1 MVHSGRV
8 DPSVSLGVR
17 LACEFIGTAILLI
30 LGNGTVA
37 NVHLKGSKG
46 YRGGW
51 SLIAMG
57 YGFGVMIP
65 ALMFGGISGNHIN
78 PGFTIGLAV
87 WGLFP
92 WSEVAPYVA
101 AQLLGAMAGQ
111 LAIVVTHKPYYDQTT
126 DPEEVLGTFSTI
138 NAARSRRNGFANE
151 LLGSVVL
158 FSCALAI
165 VKSPLTVDEPATA
178 HLALG
183 FLVWG
188 LVAGLGGPTGPA
200 LNPARDLGPRLV
212 HALLPRTVLHHKGGS
227 DWRYSWVPVA
237 APLLGGVVGV
247 GGWHLLLG

>member
-1 MVHSGRV
+1 M
-8 DPSVSLGVR
+8 DPSYDLMTRV
-17 LACEFIGTAILLI
+17 ACEFIGTAILII

-78 PGFTIGLAV
+78 PAFTVGLAS

-92 WSEVAPYVA
+92 WSEVAPYVV
-101 AQLLGAMAGQ
+101 AQVLGAMAGQ
-111 LAIVVTHKPYYDQTT
+111 VAIVATHKPYYDLTE
-126 DPEEVLGTFSTI
+126 DPDDILATFSTV
-138 NAARSRRNGFANE
+138 NAARSRLNGFANE

-165 VKSPLTVDEPATA
+165 VRSPLTATEPGLA

-200 LNPARDLGPRLV
+200 LNPARDLGPRIV
-212 HALLPRTVLHHKGGS
+212 HSLLPLRHKGGS
-227 DWRYSWVPVA
+227 DWRYGWVPVA
-237 APLLGGVVGV
+237 APMLAGLIGV
-247 GGWHLLLG
+247 GGWKLLLG

>member
-1 MVHSGRV
+1 M
-8 DPSVSLGVR
+8 DPSYSLAVR
-17 LACEFIGTAILLI
+17 LTCEFIGTAILII

-65 ALMFGGISGNHIN
+65 AIMFGGISGNLIN
-78 PGFTIGLAV
+78 PAFTIGLAT

-92 WSEVAPYVA
+92 WSEVAPYIVA
-101 AQLLGAMAGQ
+101 QMLGAIAGQ
-111 LAIVVTHKPYYDQTT
+111 VAIVVTHKPYYDQTT
-126 DPEEVLGTFSTI
+126 DPEDILATFSTI
-138 NAARSRRNGFANE
+138 NAAHSRLNGFLSE

-165 VKSPLTVDEPATA
+165 ITSPLTENEPAVA

-200 LNPARDLGPRLV
+200 LNPARDLGPRMV
-212 HALLPRTVLHHKGGS
+212 HAVLPLRHKGS
-227 DWRYSWVPVA
+227 SQWDYAWVPVA
-237 APLLGGVVGV
+237 APILGGIIGV
-247 GGWHLLLG
+247 GGWYLLLG

>member
-1 MVHSGRV
+1 M
-8 DPSVSLGVR
+8 DPSYSLGVR
-17 LACEFIGTAILLI
+17 LACEFIGTAILII

-65 ALMFGGISGNHIN
+65 AIMFGGISGNLIN
-78 PGFTIGLAV
+78 PAFTIGLAT

-92 WSEVAPYVA
+92 WSEVAPYIVA
-101 AQLLGAMAGQ
+101 QVLGAIAGQ
-111 LAIVVTHKPYYDQTT
+111 VAIVVTHKPYYDQTT
-126 DPEEVLGTFSTI
+126 DPEDILATFATI
-138 NAARSRRNGFANE
+138 NSARSRLNGFLIE

-165 VKSPLTVDEPATA
+165 IHSPLTENEPAVA

-200 LNPARDLGPRLV
+200 LNPARDLGPRMV
-212 HALLPRTVLHHKGGS
+212 HAVLPLRHKGS
-227 DWRYSWVPVA
+227 SQWDYAWVPVA
-237 APLLGGVVGV
+237 APILGGIIGV
-247 GGWHLLLG
+247 GGWYLLLG

>member
-1 MVHSGRV
+1 MSAM
-8 DPSVSLGVR
+8 DPSFDLTTQ
-17 LACEFIGTAILLI
+17 LACEFIGTAILII

-65 ALMFGGISGNHIN
+65 ALMFGGVSGNHIN
-78 PGFTIGLAV
+78 PAFTIGLAT

-92 WSEVAPYVA
+92 WAEVAPYVV

-111 LAIVVTHKPYYDQTT
+111 VAIVVTHKPYYDRT
-126 DPEEVLGTFSTI
+126 DDPDDILSTFSTI
-138 NAARSRRNGFANE
+138 NAARSRLNGFANE

-165 VKSPLTVDEPATA
+165 TRSPLTEDEPGLA

-200 LNPARDLGPRLV
+200 LNPARDLGPRIV
-212 HALLPRTVLHHKGGS
+212 HALLPLKHKGPS
-227 DWRYSWVPVA
+227 DWRYGWVPVV
-237 APLLGGVVGV
+237 APITAGVIGV

>member
-1 MVHSGRV
+1 M
-8 DPSVSLGVR
+8 DPTYSLAVR
-17 LACEFIGTAILLI
+17 LACEFIGTAILII

-65 ALMFGGISGNHIN
+65 ALMFGGISGNQIN
-78 PGFTIGLAV
+78 PGFTLGLAV

-92 WSEVAPYVA
+92 WSEVAPYVV

-111 LAIVVTHKPYYDQTT
+111 LAIVVTHKPYYDLTT
-126 DPEEVLGTFSTI
+126 DPEDILATFSTI
-138 NAARSRRNGFANE
+138 NAAHSRLNGFLSE

-165 VKSPLTVDEPATA
+165 VNSPLTTDEPAVA

-200 LNPARDLGPRLV
+200 LNPARDLGPRIM
-212 HALLPRTVLHHKGGS
+212 HAVLPLQHKGGS
-227 DWRYSWVPVA
+227 EWSYAWVPVA
-237 APLLGGVVGV
+237 APLLGGIIGV
-247 GGWHLLLG
+247 GGWYLLLG

>member
-1 MVHSGRV
+1 MNPDYSLWVRV
-8 DPSVSLGVR
+8 
-17 LACEFIGTAILLI
+17 ACEFIGTAILII

-65 ALMFGGISGNHIN
+65 AVMFGGISGAEIN
-78 PGFTIGLAV
+78 PGFTLGLAA

-92 WSEVAPYVA
+92 WSDVAPYIVA
-101 AQLLGAMAGQ
+101 QMLGAMAGQ
-111 LAIVVTHKPYYDQTT
+111 LAIVATHKPYYDLTE
-126 DPEEVLGTFSTI
+126 DPDDILATFSTI
-138 NAARSRRNGFANE
+138 NAARSRLNGFANE
-151 LLGSVVL
+151 LLGSTVL

-165 VKSPLTVDEPATA
+165 VHSPLMAHEPGVAHVTV
-178 HLALG
+178 G

-188 LVAGLGGPTGPA
+188 IVAGLGGPTGPA
-200 LNPARDLGPRLV
+200 LNPARDLGPRIV
-212 HALLPRTVLHHKGGS
+212 HAALPLRHKGSS

-237 APLLGGVVGV
+237 APILGGLVGV
-247 GGWHLLLG
+247 GGWKLLLG

>member
-1 MVHSGRV
+1 M
-8 DPSVSLGVR
+8 DPSYSLAVR
-17 LACEFIGTAILLI
+17 LACEFIGTAILII

-65 ALMFGGISGNHIN
+65 AVMFGGISGSHIN
-78 PGFTIGLAV
+78 PAFTIGLAT

-92 WSEVAPYVA
+92 WAQVAPYVV

-111 LAIVVTHKPYYDQTT
+111 TAIVLTHKPYYDRTT
-126 DPEEVLGTFSTI
+126 NTDDVLATFSTV
-138 NAARSRRNGFANE
+138 NAAHSRLNGFANE

-158 FSCALAI
+158 FSCALAL
-165 VKSPLTVDEPATA
+165 VHSPLTANEPGVA
-178 HLALG
+178 HVVIG

-200 LNPARDLGPRLV
+200 LNPARDLGPRIV
-212 HALLPRTVLHHKGGS
+212 HALFPLKHKGSS
-227 DWRYSWVPVA
+227 DFRYGWVPVA
-237 APLLGGVVGV
+237 APLLAGVVGV
-247 GGWHLLLG
+247 GGWKLLLG